1 MLLDGMISHG
11 VEGQMERENQARGQ
25 GQDPSQRQTTPETP
39 KPEAAADLA
48 RVMRLLPR
56 TEPVIPPEQI
66 LEDQP
71 YYRALVRATN
81 QILWFASADGAGL
94 TGMRDW
100 RAFTGQSEAE
110 VAGQGWFNAVHPD
123 DREYILKQW
132 RRSVETKEIFREE
145 PRIRRHDG
153 VYRDLTVRVVPVLGE
168 DGEVHG
174 WAGACRDVT
183 EQKANL
189 AALRSS
195 ETRSRAIREILETAL
210 AHLTID
216 ELLPRLLDR
225 VCDALNAD
233 TAGILLPD
241 ETGQLRVRATSGFQT
256 HVHTDV
262 TVPLGSGVA
271 GKIAASGEPLI
282 VRDLSQVEVAYP
294 VFQQLLTSLVGVPLR
309 MPNGLR
315 GALHA
320 ATVTPRDFTVDDVR
334 LLEIVA
340 ERIANAIERAQVHE
354 ATTERAVRLQA
365 IIESMTD
372 AVLVCNQDGEIVSSN
387 RAAAQLN
394 LATKV
399 DAIEEPAYPAFQRVL
414 RRVLLGESMTSAE
427 AVEIMMTQA
436 NGETL
441 ELSLSGAPLWESEGT
456 DTITPAGGVF
466 VFHDVTERRIAERK
480 TADALDGMLSMVERL
495 VAKDYDENVSW
506 RNQTGQRLVE
516 GAATALGSPRVALVA
531 WDEETDLLTSV
542 ATAGFTARASDS
554 TWHFPDGLLR
564 LSDFLNEEDIA
575 TLRMD
580 IPIPLD
586 KTIIPP
592 QVDPGFNDL
601 LLVPARI
608 RERLMGLMVVDA
620 PHPYAPDEILL
631 VQAIARLAAL
641 LLERDRMDRE
651 REEARSSAMALQVA
665 NERLDAF
672 LSMTGHELRTPLT
685 NVKGFL
691 QLAAGR
697 MQIGAKRV
705 AALTG
710 ELNATQ
716 RVAFADLLEHAR
728 APLAQA
734 ENESKLMQRLVDDI
748 LDAEQIRSGRLEIRP
763 EPCDLVS
770 VVRDA
775 INTPQIRA
783 ADSKII
789 LKAGDDSTI
798 TVMADAQRIKQA
810 LSNYLN
816 NALKHAPADRPIVV
830 MIRAPVSSIP
840 FCALEQANHQ
850 PDCPVAQVTVRDSG
864 PGLPESEQKRIWDR
878 FARAEAIERRKGG
891 LGLGLFITRSII
903 ELHGGQTWVES
914 EPGAGC
920 SFSFT
925 LPLCAAPSASHERA
939 QPDPG

>member
-1 MLLDGMISHG
+1 
-11 VEGQMERENQARGQ
+11 MERENRARGQ
-25 GQDPSQRQTTPETP
+25 DKAQSQRQTTPEAP
-39 KPEAAADLA
+39 RLEGAAADLA
-48 RVMRLLPR
+48 RAMSMLPR
-56 TEPVIPPEQI
+56 AELDMPPEQ
-66 LEDQP
+66 LFEDHP
-71 YYRALVRATN
+71 HYRALVRATN
-81 QILWFASADGAGL
+81 QILWLAAADGAGL
-94 TGMRDW
+94 AGMRDW

-110 VAGQGWFNAVHPD
+110 VIGQGWFNAVHPD
-123 DREYILKQW
+123 DRPYILEQW

-145 PRIRRHDG
+145 QRIRRHDG
-153 VYRDLTVRVVPVLGE
+153 VYRDFTVRVVPILGE
-168 DGEVHG
+168 DGKLRG

-189 AALRSS
+189 AALRAS
-195 ETRSRAIREILETAL
+195 EMRSRAIREILETAL
-210 AHLTID
+210 AHLTLD

-225 VCDALNAD
+225 VRDALDANNAV
-233 TAGILLPD
+233 ILLPD
-241 ETGQLRVRATSGFQT
+241 GNGQLKVRATSGFQA
-256 HVHTDV
+256 HVNTNV
-262 TVPLGSGVA
+262 TVPLGRGVA
-271 GKIAASGEPLI
+271 GKIAVDGKPI
-282 VRDLSQVEVAYP
+282 IIRDLKQVEV
-294 VFQQLLTSLVGVPLR
+294 VHTLFQQLLSSVAGVPLR
-309 MPNGLR
+309 MPDGAR
-315 GALHA
+315 GALHVATA
-320 ATVTPRDFTVDDVR
+320 APRDFTEDDVR

-340 ERIANAIERAQVHE
+340 ERIADAIARAQVHE
-354 ATTERAVRLQA
+354 ATAERAVRLQA

-372 AVLVCNQDGEIVSSN
+372 AVLVCNQDGKIVSSN
-387 RAAAQLN
+387 RAAAHLN
-394 LATKV
+394 LATIV
-399 DAIEEPAYPAFQRVL
+399 DTIEEPAYPAFQRVL
-414 RRVLLGESMTSAE
+414 QRVLLGESMTSAE
-427 AVEIMMTQA
+427 AVEITIAQA
-436 NGETL
+436 NGETV
-441 ELSLSGAPLWESEGT
+441 ELSLSGAPLWVRVGT
-456 DTITPAGGVF
+456 DTLTSSGGAF

-542 ATAGFTARASDS
+542 ATAGFTARASDP
-554 TWHFPDGLLR
+554 TWHFPDGLVR

-575 TLRMD
+575 MLRMD

-651 REEARSSAMALQVA
+651 REEARSSAIALRVA

-697 MQIGAKRV
+697 MRLGAKRV

-716 RVAFADLLEHAR
+716 QASFANLLEHAR

-734 ENESKLMQRLVDDI
+734 ESESKLMQRVVDDI
-748 LDAEQIRSGRLEIRP
+748 LDAEQIRSGGLEIRP

-775 INTPQIRA
+775 ITTPQIRA
-783 ADSKII
+783 VGRKII
-789 LKAGDDSTI
+789 LKAGDGSPI
-798 TVMADAQRIKQA
+798 AVRADVQRINQA

-816 NALKHAPADRPIVV
+816 NALKYAPAEHPIVV

-840 FCALEQANHQ
+840 TGALDQANSQ

-878 FARAEAIERRKGG
+878 FARAEATERRKSG

-925 LPLCAAPSASHERA
+925 LPLCAVPPASPERA
-939 QPDPG
+939 LPDSE

>member
-1 MLLDGMISHG
+1 
-11 VEGQMERENQARGQ
+11 
-25 GQDPSQRQTTPETP
+25 
-39 KPEAAADLA
+39 
-48 RVMRLLPR
+48 
-56 TEPVIPPEQI
+56 
-66 LEDQP
+66 
-71 YYRALVRATN
+71 
-81 QILWFASADGAGL
+81 
-94 TGMRDW
+94 
-100 RAFTGQSEAE
+100 
-110 VAGQGWFNAVHPD
+110 
-123 DREYILKQW
+123 
-132 RRSVETKEIFREE
+132 
-145 PRIRRHDG
+145 
-153 VYRDLTVRVVPVLGE
+153 
-168 DGEVHG
+168 
-174 WAGACRDVT
+174 
-183 EQKANL
+183 
-189 AALRSS
+189 
-195 ETRSRAIREILETAL
+195 
-210 AHLTID
+210 
-216 ELLPRLLDR
+216 
-225 VCDALNAD
+225 
-233 TAGILLPD
+233 
-241 ETGQLRVRATSGFQT
+241 
-256 HVHTDV
+256 VHTDV
-262 TVPLGSGVA
+262 TVPLGRGVA

-309 MPNGLR
+309 MPDGAC
-315 GALHA
+315 GALHV
-320 ATVTPRDFTVDDVR
+320 ATATPRDFTEDDVR

-340 ERIANAIERAQVHE
+340 ERIADAIARAQVHE
-354 ATTERAVRLQA
+354 ATAERAVRLQA

-372 AVLVCNQDGEIVSSN
+372 AVLVCNQDGKIVSSN

-394 LATKV
+394 LATRM
-399 DAIEEPAYPAFQRVL
+399 DTIEEPAYLAFQRVL
-414 RRVLLGESMTSAE
+414 QRVLLGESMTSAE
-427 AVEIMMTQA
+427 AVEITIAQA
-436 NGETL
+436 NGETV
-441 ELSLSGAPLWESEGT
+441 ELSLSGAPLWVRVGT
-456 DTITPAGGVF
+456 DTLTSSGGAF

-554 TWHFPDGLLR
+554 TWHFPDGLVR

-575 TLRMD
+575 MLRMD
-580 IPIPLD
+580 VPIPLD

-651 REEARSSAMALQVA
+651 REEARASAMALQVA

-691 QLAAGR
+691 QLTAGR
-697 MQIGAKRV
+697 LRLEAKRV
-705 AALTG
+705 AALAE
-710 ELNATQ
+710 ELNTAQ
-716 RVAFADLLEHAR
+716 QAAFADLLEHAR
-728 APLAQA
+728 APLVQA
-734 ENESKLMQRLVDDI
+734 ESESNLMQRVVDDI
-748 LDAEQIRSGRLEIRP
+748 LDAERIRSGGLEIRP
-763 EPCDLVS
+763 ESCDLVS

-775 INTPQIRA
+775 ISTPQLHA
-783 ADSKII
+783 AGRKII
-789 LKAGDDSTI
+789 LKAGDGSPI
-798 TVMADAQRIKQA
+798 IVRADTQRIKQA

-816 NALKHAPADRPIVV
+816 NALKYAPAEHPIVV

-840 FCALEQANHQ
+840 PCALDQANSQ
-850 PDCPVAQVTVRDSG
+850 PDCSVAQVTVRDSG

-878 FARAEAIERRKGG
+878 FARAEAPERRKSG

-914 EPGAGC
+914 ELGAGC
-920 SFSFT
+920 AFSFT
-925 LPLCAAPSASHERA
+925 LPLCAPPNSE
-939 QPDPG
+939 

>member
-1 MLLDGMISHG
+1 
-11 VEGQMERENQARGQ
+11 
-25 GQDPSQRQTTPETP
+25 
-39 KPEAAADLA
+39 
-48 RVMRLLPR
+48 MRLLPR
-56 TEPVIPPEQI
+56 AEPVIPLEQI

-168 DGEVHG
+168 DGEVHS

-320 ATVTPRDFTVDDVR
+320 ATVTPRVFTVDDVR

-354 ATTERAVRLQA
+354 ATAERAVRLQA

-427 AVEIMMTQA
+427 AVEIMMRQA

-554 TWHFPDGLLR
+554 TWHFPDGLVR

-734 ENESKLMQRLVDDI
+734 ESESKLMQRLVDDI

-783 ADSKII
+783 AGSKII
-789 LKAGDDSTI
+789 LKAGDGSAI
-798 TVMADAQRIKQA
+798 TVRADAQRIKQA

-816 NALKHAPADRPIVV
+816 NALKHAPADRRIVV

-840 FCALEQANHQ
+840 PCALDQANHQ

-903 ELHGGQTWVES
+903 ALHGGQTWVES
-914 EPGAGC
+914 KPGAGC